1 MLAYTKNKFYCLLN
15 VVCPEKDF
23 MVVTA
28 SFHCVYVICEFKL
41 DLQCLQY
48 CHSSVVVTTQEGD
61 GDSSLTDGPVL
72 QTASAPAQSIP
83 LAMNYSLATEAPK
96 PLTSTVEP
104 LIEGYSHIELSDITK
119 GI

>member
-1 MLAYTKNKFYCLLN
+1 M
-15 VVCPEKDF
+15 
-23 MVVTA
+23 
-28 SFHCVYVICEFKL
+28 CELKL

-48 CHSSVVVTTQEGD
+48 CRSSVVVTPQEGD

-72 QTASAPAQSIP
+72 QTASAPAHSAP
-83 LAMNYSLATEAPK
+83 MAMSSSLATEAPK
-96 PLTSTVEP
+96 PLACTVEP

>member
-1 MLAYTKNKFYCLLN
+1 
-15 VVCPEKDF
+15 
-23 MVVTA
+23 MVVAA
-28 SFHCVYVICEFKL
+28 SFHCVYVICEFKV

-48 CHSSVVVTTQEGD
+48 CRSSVVVTTQEGD

-83 LAMNYSLATEAPK
+83 MAMNYSLATEAPK
-96 PLTSTVEP
+96 PLASTVEP